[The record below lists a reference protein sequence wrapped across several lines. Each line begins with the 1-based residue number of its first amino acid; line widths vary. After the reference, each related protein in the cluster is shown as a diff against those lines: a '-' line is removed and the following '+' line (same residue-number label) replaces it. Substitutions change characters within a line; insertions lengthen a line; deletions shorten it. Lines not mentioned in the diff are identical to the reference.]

1 MRRESYIKGSSA
13 RKHFRNIKTQELQ
26 NKPLLSTTKPQETAI
41 LVGLISQK
49 QNAEKTK
56 EYLDELAFLAETS
69 GVKTM
74 KVFVQRLN
82 YADQKT
88 FVGKGKLE
96 EIQTWITI
104 NPVDTIIFDD
114 ELSPSQVRN
123 LEKAFENIKV
133 LDRSLLILN
142 IFSQRAQSDQA
153 KRQVELAQYKYLLP
167 RLTRMWSHLS
177 KQKGGIGMRGPGE
190 KELETD
196 KRIVQDRIALLKEKL
211 EKIDK
216 QSATRRKERNQLVRV
231 ALVGYTNVGKSTL
244 MQKLAKTEV
253 FAENKLFATI
263 DSTVRKMVLG
273 NIPFLITDTVGFIRK
288 LPTTLIESFKS
299 TLDEI
304 RDADILLHV
313 VDISHDSFEEQID
326 VVNATLADINAK
338 DKPTVIIFNK
348 LDQYRPL
355 SVEGL
360 DRHLATEEDL
370 KINLERLKT
379 GYLQK
384 NAENVVFI
392 SATKNENITE
402 LRDVIFKLVKEK
414 HFLIYP
420 NWDAAK
426 NVFYEWQDE
435 TEVN

>member
-1 MRRESYIKGSSA
+1 M
-13 RKHFRNIKTQELQ
+13 Q
-26 NKPLLSTTKPQETAI
+26 NKPLISTSKPQETAI

-56 EYLDELAFLAETS
+56 EYLEELAFLAETS

-74 KVFVQRLN
+74 KIFVQRLN

-96 EIQTWITI
+96 EIQAWITI

-123 LEKAFENIKV
+123 LEKAFENKKV

-196 KRIVQDRIALLKEKL
+196 KRIVQDRIAFLKDKL
-211 EKIDK
+211 DKIDK
-216 QSATRRKERNQLVRV
+216 QSATRRKERSRLVRV

-273 NIPFLITDTVGFIRK
+273 NIPFLLTDTVGFIRK

-304 RDADILLHV
+304 READVLLHV
-313 VDISHDSFEEQID
+313 VDISHDSFEEHID
-326 VVNATLADINAK
+326 IVNTTLAEIDAK
-338 DKPTVIIFNK
+338 DKPTILIFNK
-348 LDQYRPL
+348 LDQYQPE

-370 KINLERLKT
+370 RINLERLKA

-392 SATKNENITE
+392 SATNNENIGE
-402 LRDVIFKLVKEK
+402 LRDVLFKLVKEK
-414 HFLIYP
+414 HFMIYP

-426 NVFYEWQDE
+426 NVLYEWQDE
-435 TEVN
+435 SELK

>member
-1 MRRESYIKGSSA
+1 M
-13 RKHFRNIKTQELQ
+13 
-26 NKPLLSTTKPQETAI
+26 STTKPQETAI

-392 SATKNENITE
+392 SATKNENLTE

-414 HFLIYP
+414 HFFIYP

>member
-1 MRRESYIKGSSA
+1 M
-13 RKHFRNIKTQELQ
+13 Q
-26 NKPLLSTTKPQETAI
+26 NKPLISTTKPQETAV

-96 EIQTWITI
+96 EIQAWITI
-104 NPVDTIIFDD
+104 NPVDTVIFDD

-196 KRIVQDRIALLKEKL
+196 KRIVQDRIAFLKDKL

-216 QSATRRKERNQLVRV
+216 QSATRRKERDRLVRV
-231 ALVGYTNVGKSTL
+231 SLVGYTNVGKSTL
-244 MQKLAKTEV
+244 MQKLAKTEA

-288 LPTTLIESFKS
+288 LPTTLVESFKS

-326 VVNATLADINAK
+326 VVNSTLADIDAK

-348 LDQYRPL
+348 LDQFKPL

-360 DRHLATEEDL
+360 DRHLATAEDL

-392 SATKNENITE
+392 SAVNNENIGE

-414 HFLIYP
+414 HFSIYP

-435 TEVN
+435 SEV

>member
-1 MRRESYIKGSSA
+1 M
-13 RKHFRNIKTQELQ
+13 
-26 NKPLLSTTKPQETAI
+26 STTKPQETAI

-123 LEKAFENIKV
+123 LEKAFENIQV

-348 LDQYRPL
+348 LDQYKPL

-392 SATKNENITE
+392 SATKNENLTE

>member
-1 MRRESYIKGSSA
+1 MRRESYIKGFSA

-355 SVEGL
+355 SIEGL

>member
-1 MRRESYIKGSSA
+1 M
-13 RKHFRNIKTQELQ
+13 
-26 NKPLLSTTKPQETAI
+26 STTKSQETAV

-96 EIQTWITI
+96 EIQAWITI

-196 KRIVQDRIALLKEKL
+196 KRIVQDRIALLKDKL

-273 NIPFLITDTVGFIRK
+273 NIPFLLTDTVGFIRK

-304 RDADILLHV
+304 READILLHV

-326 VVNATLADINAK
+326 VVNATLADIQAK

-348 LDQYRPL
+348 LDQYKPL

-360 DRHLATEEDL
+360 DRHLATQEDL
-370 KINLERLKT
+370 RINLERLKT

-392 SATKNENITE
+392 SATKNENIAE

-414 HFLIYP
+414 HFMIYP

>member
-1 MRRESYIKGSSA
+1 
-13 RKHFRNIKTQELQ
+13 LQ
-26 NKPLLSTTKPQETAI
+26 NKPLLSTTKSQETAV

-96 EIQTWITI
+96 EIQAWITI

-196 KRIVQDRIALLKEKL
+196 KRIVQDRIALLKDKL

-273 NIPFLITDTVGFIRK
+273 NIPFLLTDTVGFIRK

-304 RDADILLHV
+304 READILLHV

-326 VVNATLADINAK
+326 VVNATLADIQAK

-348 LDQYRPL
+348 LDQYKPL

-370 KINLERLKT
+370 RINLERLKT

-392 SATKNENITE
+392 SATKNENIAE

-414 HFLIYP
+414 HFMIYP

>member
-1 MRRESYIKGSSA
+1 
-13 RKHFRNIKTQELQ
+13 LQ

-338 DKPTVIIFNK
+338 DKPTLIIFNK